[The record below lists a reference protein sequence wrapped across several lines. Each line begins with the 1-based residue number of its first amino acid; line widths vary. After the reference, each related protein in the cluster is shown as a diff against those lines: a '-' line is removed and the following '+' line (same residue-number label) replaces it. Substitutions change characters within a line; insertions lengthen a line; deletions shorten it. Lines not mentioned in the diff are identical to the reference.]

1 MGTVFY
7 LLLTA
12 LENFI
17 SLMDK
22 EAIIFGYGTR
32 KIFDHWFSLKY

>member
-1 MGTVFY
+1 MGTIFY

-17 SLMDK
+17 SLVDK
-22 EAIIFGYGTR
+22 EAVIVGYGTR
-32 KIFDHWFSLKY
+32 KIFDH